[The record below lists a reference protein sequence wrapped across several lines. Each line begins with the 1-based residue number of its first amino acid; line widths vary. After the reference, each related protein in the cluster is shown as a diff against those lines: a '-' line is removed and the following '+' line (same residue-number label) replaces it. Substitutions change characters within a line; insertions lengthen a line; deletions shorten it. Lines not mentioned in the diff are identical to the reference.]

1 VTTVEMADYRVY
13 GLWEGSA
20 RTCDGP
26 HPPGNDTFW
35 AWSVARNS
43 SEVNGSGR
51 CRDGHPVSSLAETVA
66 RRLTAAGI
74 SPCDPGMDRWRAQ
87 NAKATAGLAA
97 SSATTPL
104 AA

>member
-1 VTTVEMADYRVY
+1 VVTVELADYRVY

-20 RTCDGP
+20 HTCDGP
-26 HPPGNDTFW
+26 HLAGNDNFW

-51 CRDGHPVSSLAETVA
+51 CRDGHQVSSLAETVA

-74 SPCDPGMDRWRAQ
+74 SPYDTGMDRWRAQ
-87 NAKATAGLAA
+87 NTKATAGLVA
-97 SSATTPL
+97 SGTTTPL